1 MNRVTIFYRYSLQ
14 GRKKLRARTQN
25 GGDKKGRK
33 MPDGDANAFY
43 PAYRIGIRR
52 PDKALTP
59 P

>member
-1 MNRVTIFYRYSLQ
+1 M
-14 GRKKLRARTQN
+14 

-52 PDKALTP
+52 PDKVLTP
-59 P
+59 PSGTRFYIMPLSR